1 MSSTPTPPLETFPNP
16 ETGRDYT
23 IRMDLPEFTCVCPLT
38 GQPDFAHLKLE
49 YVPAALCVELKSLKR
64 YLWSF
69 RDEGAFHEAI
79 TNRIASDLVTVLT
92 PRFLR
97 LHANFN
103 VRGGI
108 YTEVVAEHRADG
120 WIAPPPVA
128 LP

>member
-1 MSSTPTPPLETFPNP
+1 MSNAPTHHLETFPNP
-16 ETGRDYT
+16 ETGRNYT

-49 YVPAALCVELKSLKR
+49 YVPATLCVELKSLKH

-79 TNRIASDLVTVLT
+79 TNRITSDLVTALT

-97 LHANFN
+97 LHAIFN

-108 YTEVVAEHRADG
+108 YTEVVTEHRADG